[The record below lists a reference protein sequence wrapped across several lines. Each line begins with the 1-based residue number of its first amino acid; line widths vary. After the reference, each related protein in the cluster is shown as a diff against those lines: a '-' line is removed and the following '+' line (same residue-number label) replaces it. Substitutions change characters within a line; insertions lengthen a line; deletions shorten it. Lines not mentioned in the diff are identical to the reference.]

1 MFLTRKVSVRVR
13 FISMISIVV
22 IIMIGFFEGF
32 YLFVVRNVDIAAS
45 TKVKL
50 FWGTQI
56 TGIVLMVI
64 AIFILIFI
72 EVTLVKPLIDIADAT
87 KAVSKGDLSLRVN
100 MDDRNDEFGV
110 IAKNYNKAMDFLSLV
125 VKELLVTIHV
135 LENVGGE
142 ILNSSV
148 ETASSTSETAS
159 SISETSTTVEEL
171 HQTADLSSKK
181 AKYVMEISQKAVD
194 VSKTGLNSVENA
206 ILSMKEIQEQMKLI
220 SDSILSLSEK
230 SQLIGE
236 IVSTTEN
243 LAEQSN
249 ILAINAS
256 IEAAKAGEYGKGFSV
271 VAMEVKNLAEQSKS
285 SISRI
290 RTILNDIQKAT
301 NRAVLVTENGSKA
314 VDRGTE
320 QSRESRESIHI
331 LSSIISEASQASV
344 QISAS
349 SNQQLVGTD
358 HVSKAMENIRE
369 ASQQNVTSMRMVE
382 ASSKN
387 LKDLSLK
394 LTELV
399 EKFKL

>member
-369 ASQQNVTSMRMVE
+369 ASQQNETSKRMVE